1 MDQPKT
7 QELPRDQRMI
17 GIGCIA
23 PIRTSNRFQVQ
34 SGLGT
39 RQHGERVREVTEWS
53 LPRVGPF
60 FAGRDDTTVL
70 HTVRRM
76 EGRAARDPALHAY
89 MASIKQVRPVGG
101 LPPPPKT
108 RARHAGEVVFS
119 GRIRGRAA
127 NVSARAPTRVIAAGP
142 LAAAWHGAL
151 DMGPIS
157 CS

>member
-39 RQHGERVREVTEWS
+39 RQHGERVREVTECS

-70 HTVRRM
+70 PSVRRM
-76 EGRAARDPALHAY
+76 EDPAARDLELLAY

-108 RARHAGEVVFS
+108 RAGHAGEVVS
-119 GRIRGRAA
+119 SRVASAA
-127 NVSARAPTRVIAAGP
+127 VPRMFRLAPRRE
-142 LAAAWHGAL
+142 
-151 DMGPIS
+151 S
-157 CS
+157 